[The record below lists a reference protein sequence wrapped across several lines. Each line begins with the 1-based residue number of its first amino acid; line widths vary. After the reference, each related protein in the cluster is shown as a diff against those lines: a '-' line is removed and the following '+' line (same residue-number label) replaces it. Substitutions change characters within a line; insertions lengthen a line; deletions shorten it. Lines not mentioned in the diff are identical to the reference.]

1 MFVVCPYGACEKWN
15 WQLPMSY
22 AVSRRCSLSSSIRWL
37 GTAEGRRRSQVH
49 DHAAFT
55 PGSDMVSF
63 LSEALQIS
71 AKIDLPVRQN
81 GL

>member
-1 MFVVCPYGACEKWN
+1 MCDKY
-15 WQLPMSY
+15 
-22 AVSRRCSLSSSIRWL
+22 RWL

-55 PGSDMVSF
+55 PGSNMVSF

-71 AKIDLPVRQN
+71 AEIDLPVRQN